1 MMSDDRRPDWNYW
14 KNVPNWTILQA
25 VALSLNIDPNK
36 LYYRVL
42 PGTMGLGKTRV
53 ESPGLEKRLS
63 LALLNLDNDELSIIR
78 KVKAE
83 LEKSEVKPAS
93 FAALAVRW
101 WGSGVPAEM
110 AALAEWTPLAPATKK
125 SQKQSEAA
133 IERHA
138 SKRERTLAAVIETI
152 ATADRQNYIS
162 ETSQKIIVAK
172 LAQLVEDNRFKY
184 GNILNREG
192 IEDIV
197 GRILNGTYFA

>member
-1 MMSDDRRPDWNYW
+1 MSSEDRRPDWSFW
-14 KNVPNWTILQA
+14 KNVPHWTILQA
-25 VALSLNIDPNK
+25 AALSLNIDPSK
-36 LYYRVL
+36 LRYRVD
-42 PGTMGLGKTRV
+42 PGTMGLGKTRD
-53 ESPGLEKRLS
+53 ESPELEKRLS
-63 LALLNLDNDELSIIR
+63 LALLNRDNDELSIIR
-78 KVKAE
+78 KVKAD
-83 LEKSEVKPAS
+83 LEKSEVTPAS

-101 WGSGVPAEM
+101 WASGVPAEM

-138 SKRERTLAAVIETI
+138 SKRERTLAAVLETI
-152 ATADRQNYIS
+152 ATADRKEYIS

-184 GNILNREG
+184 GNILNSEG